1 MWLFVFI
8 VATFFYLYITIGF
21 RLLDTSKACGEQRGC
36 SPFDGKIR
44 VQNEVFAGA
53 YGGKYH
59 FVSGDFSAKRQKNSP
74 APHVSESEQATLPEM
89 IVSHNLELSLR
100 DGENE

>member
-36 SPFDGKIR
+36 SPLAEKYKPQVWRFFSQKALEYPRHHTLTIGKQVKIA
-44 VQNEVFAGA
+44 V
-53 YGGKYH
+53 
-59 FVSGDFSAKRQKNSP
+59 D
-74 APHVSESEQATLPEM
+74 
-89 IVSHNLELSLR
+89 
-100 DGENE
+100 

>member
-21 RLLDTSKACGEQRGC
+21 ACLTPKGRVAGKRGC
-36 SPFDGKIR
+36 SALGLKIR

-53 YGGKYH
+53 SGGKYH
-59 FVSGDFSAKRQKNSP
+59 FVSGDFSYQSQKNIP
-74 APHVSESEQATLPEM
+74 FAT
-89 IVSHNLELSLR
+89 R
-100 DGENE
+100 